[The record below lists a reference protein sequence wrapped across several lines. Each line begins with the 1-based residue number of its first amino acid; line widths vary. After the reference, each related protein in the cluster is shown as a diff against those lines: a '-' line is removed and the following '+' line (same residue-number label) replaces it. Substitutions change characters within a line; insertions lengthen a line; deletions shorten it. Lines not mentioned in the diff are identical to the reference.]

1 MYIKYPKK
9 VNKNL
14 FINEFRGEP
23 MIEVCLWIQMMLNK
37 CYEDGVNFKLG
48 LIPEKVKNIREICTK
63 KDFIL
68 KYVVWNFIK
77 KNILCVDDKDEEEI
91 MQYMVHNYNAAS
103 LPKINQLNTFE
114 YNHNCWIGS
123 IMKDNIIGFQF
134 HPERS
139 VKQGL
144 KFLDYYVN

>member
-1 MYIKYPKK
+1 MYIKYSKK

-23 MIEVCLWIQMMLNK
+23 MIGVCLGIQMMLNK

-77 KNILCVDDKDEEEI
+77 KKYSLC
-91 MQYMVHNYNAAS
+91 
-103 LPKINQLNTFE
+103 
-114 YNHNCWIGS
+114 
-123 IMKDNIIGFQF
+123 
-134 HPERS
+134 
-139 VKQGL
+139 
-144 KFLDYYVN
+144 